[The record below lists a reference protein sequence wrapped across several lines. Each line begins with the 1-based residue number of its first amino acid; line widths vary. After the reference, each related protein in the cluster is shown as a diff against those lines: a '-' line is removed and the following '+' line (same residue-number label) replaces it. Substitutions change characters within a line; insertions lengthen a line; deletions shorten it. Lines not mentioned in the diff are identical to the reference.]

1 MRLCLRLLSVLH
13 NPNYTANALKTKA
26 PSTIKITFGTLAKS
40 AIMSVMAYWFH
51 IGLLVLNE
59 DQTKFLVCEKEAS
72 DITNQYIMPGGQ
84 MEEETLQENLQHE
97 IKEELDCEVDFD
109 SLEYIGE
116 FADEA
121 AGDPEHEVAIE
132 LYRGKL
138 KGEPK
143 PSHEIKR
150 LHWIGKED
158 ANNPRVSPIIRNKII
173 PSLVEKGILK

>member
-1 MRLCLRLLSVLH
+1 
-13 NPNYTANALKTKA
+13 
-26 PSTIKITFGTLAKS
+26 
-40 AIMSVMAYWFH
+40 MAYWFH